1 MGLEVIINNY
11 WNQSSRGAVREGWV
25 TGPAEQRLSSCHHD
39 TLHWSLVMTRMS
51 WWEALRSGAQVF
63 ATGNRSHRERHVHY
77 CPLSRAVSAKPPATN
92 TKLKDRQTTDT
103 HTHCLLWKSKRVNKM
118 RVHQAELYWKIHL
131 SFFAST
137 RCDHCPNDVP
147 INWGWAAAHQAGGW
161 SDLNSNLSCQ
171 SDQAEKS

>member
-39 TLHWSLVMTRMS
+39 TLRWSLVMTRMS

-103 HTHCLLWKSKRVNKM
+103 HTHCLLWKSKRV
-118 RVHQAELYWKIHL
+118 
-131 SFFAST
+131 SFYGST
-137 RCDHCPNDVP
+137 KWECTKPSYIGRFTYLFLHRQGATIV
-147 INWGWAAAHQAGGW
+147 QMMF
-161 SDLNSNLSCQ
+161 Q
-171 SDQAEKS
+171 